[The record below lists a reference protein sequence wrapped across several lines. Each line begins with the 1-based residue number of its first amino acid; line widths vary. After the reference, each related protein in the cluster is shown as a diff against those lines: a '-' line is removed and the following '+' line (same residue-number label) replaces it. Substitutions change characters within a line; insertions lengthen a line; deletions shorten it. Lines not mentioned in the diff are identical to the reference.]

1 MHKFDY
7 THVDL
12 AMIME
17 MICKYRVIEE
27 ATKLRGK
34 EVNLTIEGI
43 TKVFKPPSIGMVTW
57 GKEGYN
63 TTIAKY
69 FVGEKE
75 EHYTFHSG
83 YVICKTNGPLK
94 VMKLEAL
101 TKILTFK
108 QGNKYALGTLVAIIQ
123 TVEEREVN

>member
-43 TKVFKPPSIGMVTW
+43 TKVFKPPSIGMVT
-57 GKEGYN
+57 
-63 TTIAKY
+63 
-69 FVGEKE
+69 
-75 EHYTFHSG
+75 
-83 YVICKTNGPLK
+83 
-94 VMKLEAL
+94 
-101 TKILTFK
+101 
-108 QGNKYALGTLVAIIQ
+108 
-123 TVEEREVN
+123 